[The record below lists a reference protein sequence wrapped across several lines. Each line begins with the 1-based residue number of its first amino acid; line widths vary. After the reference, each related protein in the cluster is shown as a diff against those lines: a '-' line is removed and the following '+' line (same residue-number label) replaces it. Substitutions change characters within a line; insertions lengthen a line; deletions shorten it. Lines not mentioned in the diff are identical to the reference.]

1 MNKTMYVTN
10 SSLTT
15 NASGETLS
23 FTLAMN
29 DPNPNSPNNMAMSG
43 TTYTDSIANPTAADK
58 ALFVFGAKIVLSLA
72 AANA

>member
-29 DPNPNSPNNMAMSG
+29 DPNSPNNMAMSG